1 MAELEGL
8 LEPTALSEL
17 VRRWLKEDVP
27 SFDFGGAVVGDGIE
41 TAVLYSKSKGI
52 LAGKPF
58 FQAVFDE
65 LNCEVEW
72 RTSASD
78 GEALDG
84 PFPIA
89 LADVKGPVRKILLG
103 ERLALNVLSRCS
115 GIATRSSGLVNIAK
129 QTGWKGIIAGTRKTT
144 PGFRLVEKYGLL
156 AGNADTHR
164 MDLSSMVMLK
174 DNHIASSG
182 SIRKAVE
189 KAKIVAGFSAK
200 IEVECSSVED
210 AKEAVEA
217 GADVVMLD
225 NFKPKALQGAAQELR
240 KWAGGHNF
248 FIEASGGL
256 SEASLA
262 DYCVSGV
269 DILSL
274 SIMQGAPVVD
284 FSLKIPRK
292 SA

>member
-1 MAELEGL
+1 MAQLEGL

-27 SFDFGGAVVGDGIE
+27 SFDFAGAVVGDGIE
-41 TAVLYSKSKGI
+41 TAVLYAKSKGI

-65 LNCEVEW
+65 LNCDVQW
-72 RTSASD
+72 HDLASD
-78 GEALDG
+78 GDVLEG
-84 PFPIA
+84 PFPIP

-103 ERLALNVLSRCS
+103 ERLALNALARCS
-115 GIATRSSGLVNIAK
+115 GIATRSSELVKIAK

-174 DNHIASSG
+174 DNHIVSSG
-182 SIRKAVE
+182 SISKAVE
-189 KAKIVAGFSAK
+189 KARTVAGFSVK

-210 AKEAVEA
+210 AMEAVEA

-225 NFKPKALQGAAQELR
+225 NFEPEALQVAAQDLKR
-240 KWAGGHNF
+240 WAGGRRF
-248 FIEASGGL
+248 IIEASGGL

-262 DYCVSGV
+262 DYCVPGV

-274 SIMQGAPVVD
+274 SIMQGAPAVD